1 MRNSLIIVTLVSLI
15 LSGCISSKEV
25 GIVDKT
31 DITKSDFVDE
41 NALHD
46 AVRARDLKSVKFLIA
61 QDISVDNRNIN
72 GYTPLHIAVRLKEY
86 EIAKFLIE
94 NNASVNTIDNYSD
107 TPLLDSTRDNYD
119 EISKLL
125 ICNGAKRDVVD
136 KYGMSPLNNS
146 AKSKDI
152 DLSKMLR
159 AENVD
164 SLCGKTE
171 TLVEEEL
178 VEEEVVEEK
187 TNAVVFVGLY
197 DALMTE
203 FKDDF
208 AVWDAELT
216 KDDLLFRFNNPIAL
230 FEVGKSDLKVEFTE
244 VLKDFFPRYVTIIN
258 EYNDQIKEIRVE
270 GHSSSE
276 YEGAKSEKSKF
287 IYNERLSKKRAT
299 KVRNY
304 AVNETLKDSM
314 IEKEW
319 VENTF
324 IGYGMSS
331 SNLILNEDGSENVK
345 ASRRVDF
352 KIVQLDK

>member
-1 MRNSLIIVTLVSLI
+1 MRNSLIIVALVSLI
-15 LSGCISSKEV
+15 LSGCTSSKEV
-25 GIVDKT
+25 TLIEKT

-46 AVRARDLKSVKFLIA
+46 AVRARDLKSVKFLVA
-61 QDISVDNRNIN
+61 QDISVDNKNIN

-146 AKSKDI
+146 MKSKDL

-159 AENVD
+159 ADNVD
-164 SLCGKTE
+164 SLCGIKDE
-171 TLVEEEL
+171 II
-178 VEEEVVEEK
+178 EEEVVEEEK

-197 DALMTE
+197 DALMEE

-208 AVWDAELT
+208 AVWNAELT

-230 FEVGKSDLKVEFTE
+230 FQVGKSDLKVEFTE

-258 EYNDQIKEIRVE
+258 AYKDQIKEIRVE

-276 YEGAKSEKSKF
+276 YAGVQSDERKYLLNQKLSET
-287 IYNERLSKKRAT
+287 RAT

-304 AVNETLKDSM
+304 AVNETLQDST

-319 VENTF
+319 VDTTF
-324 IGYGMSS
+324 IAYGMSS
-331 SNLILNEDGSENVK
+331 SNLILNEDGTENVK

-352 KIVQLDK
+352 RIVQLDK